1 MSGNITGGRK
11 ARDTILKTRPD
22 HYREVGKIGGSRKVP
37 KGFAINRELASRA
50 GKKGGSNSRRGKE
63 VTSEDVHRARML
75 RERGYTWGEIGKTMD
90 CSRERA
96 RYLFLRSEDVDKS
109 SV

>member
-1 MSGNITGGRK
+1 MSGSISGGRK

-22 HYREVGKIGGSRKVP
+22 HYKVIGKVGGQAKVKKGFAISGKASASGKIGGT
-37 KGFAINRELASRA
+37 
-50 GKKGGSNSRRGKE
+50 NSRRGKE
-63 VTSEDVHRARML
+63 VTSEDVHRAKVL

-96 RYLFLRSEDVDKS
+96 RYLFLRSEGVDKS
-109 SV
+109 NS